1 MFVALLAA
9 AGAALGGGAAP
20 PASFCADE
28 GWTQVWADEFGGTA
42 LNESVWTINTNAGDS
57 QVRESQGTRDNV
69 YLEGGHLVRS
79 LRTPNPP
86 PQPDAHLPISPYCR
100 RRCICNSTVP

>member
-9 AGAALGGGAAP
+9 AGAAVGRGAAP

-42 LNESVWTINTNAGDS
+42 LNESVWNINTDAGDS
-57 QVRESQGTRDNV
+57 QVRNSQGTRDNV
-69 YLEGGHLVRS
+69 YLEDGHLVRS
-79 LRTPNPP
+79 PPTLRNAAPFPP
-86 PQPDAHLPISPYCR
+86 LLHSFPFFSLVGH
-100 RRCICNSTVP
+100 V